1 MKFHPLLIDSY
12 FISCCLFLKVQLFVA
27 RYPLLYLFII
37 TCFRLIFA
45 LSLLWFASDSSVVYC
60 MPNNSDSWTDD
71 YFVGSSA
78 SQSHALQS
86 SDLPSHQPPVVNY
99 ETKPQGEG
107 VGEYSSLHN
116 SVVNTS
122 GCVDNN
128 NNNGAN
134 VSRLDNPNYFSNT
147 YNFVRRRFFWYICE
161 SERNNYNSYKDFKT
175 NWDPNIKIRAEIKQ
189 DFLNDLEK
197 LKLQKHTLSWFLN
210 FRTRPRYR

>member
-1 MKFHPLLIDSY
+1 M
-12 FISCCLFLKVQLFVA
+12 
-27 RYPLLYLFII
+27 
-37 TCFRLIFA
+37 
-45 LSLLWFASDSSVVYC
+45 
-60 MPNNSDSWTDD
+60 
-71 YFVGSSA
+71 
-78 SQSHALQS
+78 
-86 SDLPSHQPPVVNY
+86 
-99 ETKPQGEG
+99 
-107 VGEYSSLHN
+107 
-116 SVVNTS
+116 VNTS

-128 NNNGAN
+128 NNNNGNGCDNNNSYNNTNNFPVNNGAN

-175 NWDPNIKIRAEIKQ
+175 NWDPNIKIREEIKQ